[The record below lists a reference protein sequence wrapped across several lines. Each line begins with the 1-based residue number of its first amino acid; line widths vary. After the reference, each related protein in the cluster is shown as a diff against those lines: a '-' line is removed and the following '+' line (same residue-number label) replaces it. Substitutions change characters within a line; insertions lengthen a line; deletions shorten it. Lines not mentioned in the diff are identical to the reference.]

1 MKKKYTANKIRE
13 MFTVLNK
20 KIILETENSQTSNT
34 IDLPLRRMMW
44 NNFLDV
50 LIREESISIE
60 FSNRIVPSK
69 WLENNKK
76 RS

>member
-60 FSNRIVPSK
+60 FSNRIVPPK